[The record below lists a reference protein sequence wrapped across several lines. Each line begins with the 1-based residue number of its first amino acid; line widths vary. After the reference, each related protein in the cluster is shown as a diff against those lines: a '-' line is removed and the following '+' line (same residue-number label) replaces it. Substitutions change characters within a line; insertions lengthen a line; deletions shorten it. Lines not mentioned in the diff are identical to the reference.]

1 MMSIERRVKT
11 QRVEDCLEKLSIY
24 QEVVLIE
31 VFQIGFSLLYTRKI
45 DNGVLAIASRG
56 KSFIT
61 IDPSGYANYSPVIDI
76 RELTTQVTTPLL
88 KVV

>member
-31 VFQIGFSLLYTRKI
+31 AFQVGFLLLYTRKI
-45 DNGVLAIASRG
+45 DNGVLAIASRRN
-56 KSFIT
+56 SFIT
-61 IDPSGYANYSPVIDI
+61 IAPSGYANYSPVIDI
-76 RELTTQVTTPLL
+76 R
-88 KVV
+88 